1 MQQPLHTCI
10 KLNPYKMKILTLIA
24 FFAFL
29 SFAGLDFY
37 AIRFPDYNGT
47 QINMSNFRSKK
58 IIITAFNGKSPDISF
73 LKYLNQ
79 LQSKYPSVQVIAI
92 PATDFA
98 GLENITELGKLK
110 DSEKLRI
117 IIGKPSLVQQKNTKQ
132 QHPLFQWLT
141 KKEQNN
147 HFNIDVESTEQLYL
161 VSTKGTLYA
170 VLDKMTT
177 SDVLE
182 KTLNQ
187 KVD

>member
-1 MQQPLHTCI
+1 
-10 KLNPYKMKILTLIA
+10 MKIILLLS
-24 FFAFL
+24 FFAVA
-29 SFAGLDFY
+29 SFAGLDIY
-37 AIRFPDYNGT
+37 SIRFPDYNGT
-47 QINMSNFRSKK
+47 QINMSSYRSKK

-73 LKYLNQ
+73 LRYLNQ
-79 LQSKYPSVQVIAI
+79 LQSKYPSVQIIAI
-92 PATDFA
+92 PATDFS
-98 GLENITELGKLK
+98 GLDNLQQLSKLK
-110 DSEKLRI
+110 DTEKLRF

-141 KKEQNN
+141 QKEQNT
-147 HFNIDVESTEQLYL
+147 HFNIDVESTELLYL

>member
-1 MQQPLHTCI
+1 MQQPSPTCI

-24 FFAFL
+24 FFAFSNL
-29 SFAGLDFY
+29 AGLDIY
-37 AIRFPDYNGT
+37 SIRFPDYNGT
-47 QINMSNFRSKK
+47 QVNMSIYRNKK
-58 IIITAFNGKSPDISF
+58 IIITAFNAKSPDISF
-73 LKYLNQ
+73 LRYLNQ
-79 LQSKYPSVQVIAI
+79 LQIKYPSVQVIAI

-98 GLENITELGKLK
+98 GLENIAELGKLK
-110 DSEKLRI
+110 DTEKLRI

-141 KKEQNN
+141 QKEQNN

-161 VSTKGTLYA
+161 VSSKGTLYA

-177 SDVLE
+177 SKKKK

-187 KVD
+187 RVD